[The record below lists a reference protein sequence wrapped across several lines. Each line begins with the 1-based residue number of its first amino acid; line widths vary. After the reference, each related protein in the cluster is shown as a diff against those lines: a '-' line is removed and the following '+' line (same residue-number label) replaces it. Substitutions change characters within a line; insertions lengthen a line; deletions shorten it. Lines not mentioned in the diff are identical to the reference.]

1 MAPRPA
7 GICPVGAI
15 CFPLRSNRIVI
26 QLTTDAKPKQRLAHL
41 CMLRAGW
48 RDESRDGKTDTHFLC
63 NSSSVTPHGTVRQY
77 ERVGANALF
86 AALAGMFAVQ
96 AR

>member
-1 MAPRPA
+1 M
-7 GICPVGAI
+7 
-15 CFPLRSNRIVI
+15 I
-26 QLTTDAKPKQRLAHL
+26 QLTTDAKTRQRLAYL

-48 RDESRDGKTDTHFLC
+48 RDESCDGKIDTHFLS
-63 NSSSVTPHGTVRQY
+63 NSSSVTPYWTIRQY

-86 AALAGMFAVQ
+86 AALAGVFAVQ